1 MTAIL
6 LSLLASI
13 GIFAHAIDSKK
24 EPKNIMMIASGE
36 YVIGSDTTAF
46 SDILNHEWF
55 GLEENE
61 DGQFSFVQT
70 DVNIETFLNDCLM
83 DTITEIYFS
92 QKLAFS
98 GSSISERIIDCVP
111 IVGGLDI
118 PIDSNYS
125 FAFNGIKYTFRAEGR
140 TEGEAP
146 DSDPSTWDHIK
157 DYKLY
162 LSNGKTEQLVITQ
175 ESFHDTRMQILFV
188 GDMDQDGL
196 LDIIASD
203 PADYETFSFKLFLS
217 SHREDGDLVGLA
229 DVGGYDF
236 SC

>member
-55 GLEENE
+55 GLEKNE

-70 DVNIETFLNDCLM
+70 DVNIEISLNDCLM
-83 DTITEIYFS
+83 DTTTGIYFS
-92 QKLAFS
+92 QDLAFS
-98 GSSISERIIDCVP
+98 GPSISERKIDCVP

-125 FAFNGIKYTFRAEGR
+125 FAFNGIKHTFRAEGR
-140 TEGEAP
+140 TEGAAP
-146 DSDPSTWDHIK
+146 DSDPSSWGHIK
-157 DYKLY
+157 DYRLY
-162 LSNGKTEQLVITQ
+162 LSNGKTEQLVSHKNLFIIHKCK
-175 ESFHDTRMQILFV
+175 SFL
-188 GDMDQDGL
+188 
-196 LDIIASD
+196 
-203 PADYETFSFKLFLS
+203 
-217 SHREDGDLVGLA
+217 
-229 DVGGYDF
+229 
-236 SC
+236 